1 MIRSAL
7 RTAVKDRLAIPS
19 AGDALITDAFVN
31 TSLDD
36 ALNRISSERDWW
48 WLAHTATLTFDT
60 VNGQASLPSD
70 FMRANKLVINDSV
83 VEPIPLDDY
92 LDPQGGEA
100 AYGWIVYGSTVKITP
115 VPSTSTNG
123 TFYYFRSEPSLSSDS
138 SSPLMPAVY
147 HYAIVAYAA
156 YLCCARRQDETRAS
170 LYLQEYGNWLRT
182 LNDDNRTTISK
193 RIKFQRS
200 NDYASWE

>member
-1 MIRSAL
+1 MNRSGL

-19 AGDALITDAFVN
+19 AGDALITDSFVN

-48 WLAHTATLTFDT
+48 WLAHTATLTFDN
-60 VNGQASLPSD
+60 VNGQANLPSD
-70 FMRANKLVINDSV
+70 FMRANKLVINGSV

-92 LDPQGGEA
+92 LDPSRMA
-100 AYGWIVYGSTVKITP
+100 STYGWIVYGSTIKITP
-115 VPSTSTNG
+115 IPSASLNG
-123 TFYYFRSEPSLSSDS
+123 TLYYFRSEPALSSDTS
-138 SSPLMPAVY
+138 TPLMPAVY

-170 LYLQEYGNWLRT
+170 LYLQEYGNWLNT

-193 RIKFQRS
+193 RIKFERTS
-200 NDYASWE
+200 DYASWE

>member
-1 MIRSAL
+1 MNRSDL

-31 TSLDD
+31 TSLND

-48 WLAHTATLTFDT
+48 WLAHTATLSFDT

-70 FMRANKLVINDSV
+70 FMRANKLVINDNV
-83 VEPIPLDDY
+83 VEPIVLDEY
-92 LDPQGGEA
+92 LDPSGGEA
-100 AYGWIVYGSTVKITP
+100 SYGWIVYGSTIKITP
-115 VPSTSTNG
+115 VPSSTQSG
-123 TFYYFRSEPSLSSDS
+123 TLYYFRSEPALSGDTST
-138 SSPLMPAVY
+138 PLMPAVY
-147 HYAIVAYAA
+147 HYAIVSYAA

-182 LNDDNRTTISK
+182 LGDDNRTTISK
-193 RIKFQRS
+193 RIKYDRLR
-200 NDYASWE
+200 DYASWD